1 MKVEMKSS
9 RRTKGITGIG
19 SVGMGM
25 VVEYRVDTL
34 KSTLYTSM
42 KTRTDL
48 PCVSHNN
55 NYFKN

>member
-1 MKVEMKSS
+1 MKSS

-48 PCVSHNN
+48 HCVNRNN